1 MYIAKHIGQRYDVG
15 RGDELPTFFA
25 SLRRKEVAAI
35 TVKNETME
43 FNIREIGRPELEKKA
58 EVVRR
63 SFGTVAEQLGLSTE
77 DQQARQAILDGKKTG
92 DETENGDMTFG
103 AFLAVDGK
111 ETMVGSAQIVKK
123 CGGVYDL
130 TKLAVLPGYRHNGCG
145 RALIEYCCAYA
156 RKEGCC
162 KLTITII
169 EANTVLKNWY
179 LKLGF
184 KHVGTTKYT
193 HLPYTIG
200 FMEYDL

>member
-1 MYIAKHIGQRYDVG
+1 
-15 RGDELPTFFA
+15 
-25 SLRRKEVAAI
+25 
-35 TVKNETME
+35 ME
-43 FNIREIGRPELEKKA
+43 FVIREIGRPDLERKA

-63 SFGTVAEQLGLSTE
+63 SFGSVAEQLGLDAENSK
-77 DQQARQAILDGKKTG
+77 ALLDGKKTG
-92 DETENGDMTFG
+92 EETDSSDLMFG
-103 AFLAVDGK
+103 AYMTVDGK

-123 CGGVYDL
+123 CDGVYDL
-130 TKLAVLPGYRHNGCG
+130 AKLAVLPGYRHQGIG
-145 RALIEYCCAYA
+145 RALIEYGCDYA
-156 RKEGCC
+156 RKAGCC

-193 HLPYTIG
+193 HLPYTVG